1 MKKCGGG
8 WDNANMRE
16 EEGCGKDMN
25 THIYIIARARVGGE
39 GWRGGGNGAREG
51 KGEDGGASG
60 TERGREK
67 ARMEGSG
74 ERSEGGK
81 RRGWRGEGNFEA
93 KPRSTNDGTEGKMK
107 AEVLLRVRVYFAA
120 SARVFCCEC
129 GVICLR
135 VRSNS
140 LICVANLIIFHRK
153 IINLRSKFNNLR
165 RKLKFSYISAG
176 KFLYK
181 RRKILV

>member
-25 THIYIIARARVGGE
+25 THIYILRAHAWEGKDGGE
-39 GWRGGGNGAREG
+39 R
-51 KGEDGGASG
+51 G

-67 ARMEGSG
+67 ARMEGRAELRGQTSKH
-74 ERSEGGK
+74 K
-81 RRGWRGEGNFEA
+81 RRDGRENEG
-93 KPRSTNDGTEGKMK
+93 RS
-107 AEVLLRVRVYFAA
+107 FAA

-153 IINLRSKFNNLR
+153 LINLRRKFNNLR
-165 RKLKFSYISAG
+165 RKLKFFYISAG
-176 KFLYK
+176 KFLY
-181 RRKILV
+181 RRR